1 MTAVFIALIIPE
13 EVPSLLAV
21 LGLLFCWEL
30 HDVEV
35 RQGRIQPK
43 NLQAYLI
50 ALRTELPSLRIDLPS
65 LRIDLPTVGAR
76 PTLYLYMARNDP
88 RTCRLCRAAHAH
100 VFSGRTPWEAGARIR
115 CEDQFGC
122 RCGIIPL
129 EGRWA
134 ATKQLL
140 NELNSQR
147 GPVQLSEEDI
157 HNLIRQG
164 RIGKIADH
172 DHLALKLLSA
182 MLLEE
187 THPHAALNYYNQ
199 ALAQATEGHPTLI
212 RAAAYLRSVE
222 FFEQSGHFEDAL
234 QVTRNFFKEF
244 TDKERDRFLTKPQYD
259 GMVARRNRLIRSLMR
274 SPDTPG
280 N

>member
-1 MTAVFIALIIPE
+1 MTAVVFALLIPE

-30 HDVEV
+30 HDIEV

-43 NLQAYLI
+43 PLLAFLI
-50 ALRTELPSLRIDLPS
+50 PLRIE
-65 LRIDLPTVGAR
+65 LPTVGAR

-88 RTCRLCRAAHAH
+88 RTCRRCRAAHAH
-100 VFSGRTPWEAGARIR
+100 VFSGHTPWEAGARIR
-115 CEDQFGC
+115 CEDCLGC
-122 RCGIIPL
+122 RCVIIPL
-129 EGRWA
+129 EGRWPA
-134 ATKQLL
+134 AKQLL

-147 GPVQLSEEDI
+147 GPVQLSEQDI
-157 HNLIRQG
+157 HALIHQG
-164 RIGKIADH
+164 SRGGKIADH
-172 DHLALKLLSA
+172 DHLALRLLSA

-187 THPHAALNYYNQ
+187 TKPQAALNYYNQ

-222 FFEQSGHFEDAL
+222 FFEQSGHFEDEL

>member
-1 MTAVFIALIIPE
+1 MTAVVFALLIPE

-30 HDVEV
+30 HDIEV

-43 NLQAYLI
+43 PLLAFLI
-50 ALRTELPSLRIDLPS
+50 PLRIE
-65 LRIDLPTVGAR
+65 LPTVGAR

-115 CEDQFGC
+115 CEDQLGC
-122 RCGIIPL
+122 RCVIIPL
-129 EGRWA
+129 EGRWP

-164 RIGKIADH
+164 RIWKIADH
-172 DHLALKLLSA
+172 DHLALNLLSA

-187 THPHAALNYYNQ
+187 TKPQAALNYYNQ

-212 RAAAYLRSVE
+212 R
-222 FFEQSGHFEDAL
+222 
-234 QVTRNFFKEF
+234 
-244 TDKERDRFLTKPQYD
+244 
-259 GMVARRNRLIRSLMR
+259 
-274 SPDTPG
+274 
-280 N
+280 

>member
-1 MTAVFIALIIPE
+1 MTAVFIALMIPE

-50 ALRTELPSLRIDLPS
+50 SLRTELSSLRIELPT
-65 LRIDLPTVGAR
+65 LRIELPTVGAR
-76 PTLYLYMARNDP
+76 PTLYLYMARNDQ
-88 RTCRLCRAAHAH
+88 RTCR
-100 VFSGRTPWEAGARIR
+100 GRTPWEAGARIR
-115 CEDQFGC
+115 CEDQLGC
-122 RCGIIPL
+122 RCVIIPL

-164 RIGKIADH
+164 RSAKIADH

-187 THPHAALNYYNQ
+187 TNPQEALNYYNQ

-212 RAAAYLRSVE
+212 RAAAYLRSAE

-244 TDKERDRFLTKPQYD
+244 TDKERDCFLTKPQYD
-259 GMVARRNRLIRSLMR
+259 GMFARRNRLIRSLMR

>member
-30 HDVEV
+30 HDVEI

-50 ALRTELPSLRIDLPS
+50 ALRTELPSLRIDLPA

-115 CEDQFGC
+115 CEDQLGC
-122 RCGIIPL
+122 RCVIIPL
-129 EGRWA
+129 EGRWPA
-134 ATKQLL
+134 AKQLL

-147 GPVQLSEEDI
+147 GPVQLSEQDI
-157 HNLIRQG
+157 HALIHQG
-164 RIGKIADH
+164 KGGKIADR
-172 DHLALKLLSA
+172 DHIALQLLNA
-182 MLLEE
+182 MLLEV
-187 THPHAALNYYNQ
+187 TNPQAAISRYSQ
-199 ALAQATEGHPTLI
+199 ALAQAKEGHHALI
-212 RAAAYLRSVE
+212 WAAASIRSSE
-222 FFEQSGHFEDAL
+222 FLDTNDLGLLKDPPAGGLSADAL
-234 QVTRNFFKEF
+234 RKGQAASQLTARQYRVAA
-244 TDKERDRFLTKPQYD
+244 DRTHRGP
-259 GMVARRNRLIRSLMR
+259 VRLFSA
-274 SPDTPG
+274 TE
-280 N
+280 

>member
-1 MTAVFIALIIPE
+1 MIRRPPRST
-13 EVPSLLAV
+13 
-21 LGLLFCWEL
+21 LF
-30 HDVEV
+30 
-35 RQGRIQPK
+35 P
-43 NLQAYLI
+43 Y
-50 ALRTELPSLRIDLPS
+50 T
-65 LRIDLPTVGAR
+65 
-76 PTLYLYMARNDP
+76 TLFR
-88 RTCRLCRAAHAH
+88 
-100 VFSGRTPWEAGARIR
+100 S
-115 CEDQFGC
+115 
-122 RCGIIPL
+122 
-129 EGRWA
+129 
-134 ATKQLL
+134 L

-157 HNLIRQG
+157 HNLIRQR

-187 THPHAALNYYNQ
+187 TKPQAAHNYYNQ

-212 RAAAYLRSVE
+212 RAAAYIRSAE
-222 FFEQSGHFEDAL
+222 FFEQSRHFEDAL

-274 SPDTPG
+274 SPDT
-280 N
+280 